1 MGIEWLRTYDR
12 STFRAD
18 LVAGVM
24 LAAYLLP
31 AGIAD
36 ASLAGLPPEAGL
48 YACLF
53 GGLIF
58 WSLCSSRQT
67 AITVTSAISLLIG
80 TSIGELSAGDP
91 TRHVALAMGA
101 SLLVGAMG
109 VVAWATRAGMVVNFV
124 SETVLV
130 GFKCG
135 IAFVLAGTQIPKLL
149 GFAGGHG
156 SFWSR
161 FAHIVE
167 HIHETHAPSLV
178 LGVVA
183 LTIILAGKKLL
194 PGKPVALFVVVGGVV
209 ATSVLHLHD
218 AGIKVLG
225 EVPQG
230 LPRLGLPAL
239 SVLDLNDVLPIA
251 VACFLLAAVES
262 AAIGRM
268 FALKHGYRFDPNKE
282 LLAIG
287 GANLLAGLGRGF
299 PISGGMSQSL
309 VNESGGART
318 PASGLFA
325 ALVVLTVVLWF
336 SGLLQDLPQPV
347 LAAIVLAAVTGL
359 INVQAIL
366 RLWHFSRAEFAI
378 AAVAFFGVLGQGIL
392 RGVGLGVMLSVLML
406 LRRAAQ
412 PNVTEL
418 GRIEGSN
425 EFASLADD
433 PQRAR
438 VAGTLVTRV
447 DGSLLYFNTER
458 VRDRILDLIAE
469 RGGIDRV
476 VLFLGTVP
484 AIDLAGAEMVIELR
498 HAVEARGLQFR
509 IAGPHGRVRNAL
521 SLAGYE
527 FSAVHAYRTVADALA

>member
-392 RGVGLGVMLSVLML
+392 RGVALGVMLSVLML

-418 GRIEGSN
+418 GRIAGSN

-498 HAVEARGLQFR
+498 HALEARGLQFR

>member
-336 SGLLQDLPQPV
+336 SGLLRDLPQPV
-347 LAAIVLAAVTGL
+347 LAAIVLAAVAGL

-366 RLWHFSRAEFAI
+366 RLWHFSRSEFAV

-392 RGVGLGVMLSVLML
+392 RGVALGVMLSVLML

-438 VAGTLVTRV
+438 VSGTLVTRV

-498 HAVEARGLQFR
+498 HALEARGLQFR